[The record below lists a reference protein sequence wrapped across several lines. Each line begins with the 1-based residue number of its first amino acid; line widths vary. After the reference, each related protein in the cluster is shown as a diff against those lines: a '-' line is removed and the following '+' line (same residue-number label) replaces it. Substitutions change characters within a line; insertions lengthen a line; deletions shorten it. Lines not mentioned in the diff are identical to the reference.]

1 VATGGSGSP
10 DLVPCVPSCTF
21 SQLVKSSF
29 YMRGVRYVENAA
41 FPKDVVILIDRSG
54 SMKGVR
60 LEIARSTVQKILA
73 MLTDDDYFN
82 VITVPYTSLLTI

>member
-1 VATGGSGSP
+1 
-10 DLVPCVPSCTF
+10 
-21 SQLVKSSF
+21 
-29 YMRGVRYVENAA
+29 MRGVRYVENAA

-82 VITVPYTSLLTI
+82 VITVPYTSLLTL